1 MTIECPRCNATNP
14 VGKRFCGD
22 CGSPLDAAFAAIK
35 EMVGSTLR
43 EQVQDIIKEHYKDQ
57 KIVELETSQAIAS
70 RLSEWAKLFG
80 FFVGIPIAIL
90 LLILGALGIRTYTDF
105 SNQVDKAQKD
115 VTAHLA
121 DAQARATKL
130 RIDGESLADDYQKLR
145 AQFAD
150 TKMLAEQVKVL
161 SEKVDRLEKL
171 GFTASS
177 DVAPE
182 IKGRLETAFAK
193 YQQYF
198 MNLGYRGS
206 ADVTIDIR
214 RKMDVPGALS
224 YYDPEK
230 RMMVI
235 DSKYADDPMV
245 LYREYSHHVLFSS
258 GIPSDADSTLWPY
271 YAIESGLAWY
281 FPCSFVN
288 NARPATTASS
298 WDLTKKRKFNEIQP
312 NLGSALIN
320 GTEIWGSAFWEMRTT
335 LGQELADRLLFETWY
350 KLQPEEVRSN
360 RGASFVRKL
369 MTADDAHQAQIRSIF
384 AQRGLAL

>member
-1 MTIECPRCNATNP
+1 MTIECLRCKAPNP

-22 CGSPLDAAFAAIK
+22 CGSPLDPAFAAIK

-70 RLSEWAKLFG
+70 RLFEWAKLFG

-90 LLILGALGIRTYTDF
+90 LLIFGALGIQKYADF
-105 SNQVDKAQKD
+105 LNQVDKAEKYVTDHVQK
-115 VTAHLA
+115 V
-121 DAQARATKL
+121 
-130 RIDGESLADDYQKLR
+130 S
-145 AQFAD
+145 AQFVEK
-150 TKMLAEQVKVL
+150 TNVLTQQVKEL
-161 SEKVDRLEKL
+161 SDKVDRLS
-171 GFTASS
+171 FTPSS
-177 DVAPE
+177 DVTPE
-182 IKGRLETAFAK
+182 IKGRLDAAFAK
-193 YQQYF
+193 YQLYF
-198 MNLGYRGS
+198 KNLGYRAS
-206 ADVTIDIR
+206 ADVAVDIR
-214 RKMDVPGALS
+214 KKMDVAGALS
-224 YYDPEK
+224 YYEPQK
-230 RMMVI
+230 RIMVI

-245 LYREYSHHVLFSS
+245 LYREYSHHVLFSA
-258 GIPSDADSTLWPY
+258 GVPSDPDSTLWPY

-288 NARPATTASS
+288 NPRPATTASS
-298 WDLTKKRKFNEIQP
+298 WDLTKKRQFNEIQP
-312 NLGSALIN
+312 DFSSALIT
-320 GTEIWGSAFWEMRTT
+320 GTEIWGGAFWEMRNT

-369 MTADDAHQAQIRSIF
+369 MTADNAHQAQIRSIF